1 MEKTIF
7 IVDDSTTNLAMAE
20 EVLEKYYQV
29 FTMTSA
35 EKMFAFIDRVTPDL
49 ILLDVAMPGIS
60 GFDAIKK
67 LKADNLYADIPII
80 FLTALADSHN
90 EAFGIE
96 QGAVDF
102 ITKPFSETVLLHRI
116 KHHLHIEDIIRERTA
131 MLEHAIEA
139 SKAKSD
145 FLSSMSHEI
154 RTPMNAI
161 IGMVGIGRAS
171 TDMERKEYC
180 LSRIDDA
187 SKHLL
192 GIINDILDISK
203 IEAGKF
209 QLSYEEFIFEKM
221 IQKVIGIISFRAD
234 EKRHRLT
241 VYIDKRIP
249 YNIIGDDQRI
259 SQVIANLTTNAI
271 KFTPE
276 GKSIRIEAHFV
287 REEDED
293 LVVRIAVIDEGI
305 GLSEVQQATLFR
317 TFQQADKSTSRKYG
331 GTGLGLAI
339 SKHIV
344 EAMGGKIWVESELG
358 LGATFAF
365 TFKTRQGVR
374 QWRNPLLSDI
384 SMSEIRLLVVDDERE
399 TLESFINIT
408 QQLEV
413 ACDVAM
419 NASEALQMIENKRYD
434 ICFIDW
440 ALPDIDG
447 IELSRRIK
455 KADDS
460 GKPVIVLFSA
470 TEWYDIEHEAIEVGV
485 TRFLPKPFFISTI
498 AECINKCLTL
508 AVNAEDE
515 ANTGEIVSF
524 KGHCLLLAE
533 DLEINREIVMAIL
546 EPTQLEIVC
555 AEDGAQAVKAF
566 SDNPGRFELI
576 LMDVQMPVM
585 DGYEATRQIRKLD
598 YPEAKKIPIMAMTAN
613 VFREDI
619 EKCLE
624 SGMSDHIGKPLD
636 TDELLIKLKRYLRQ
650 K

>member
-1 MEKTIF
+1 MEKIIF
-7 IVDDSTTNLAMAE
+7 IVDDSATNLTVAE
-20 EVLEKYYQV
+20 EVLEKHYRVY
-29 FTMTSA
+29 TMSSA
-35 EKMFAFIDRVTPDL
+35 EKMFTFIEKIIPDL

-67 LKADNLYADIPII
+67 LKENNAYADIPVI
-80 FLTALADSHN
+80 FLTALTDSHN
-90 EAFGIE
+90 EAYGIE
-96 QGAVDF
+96 LGAVDF

-116 KHHLHIEDIIRERTA
+116 KHHLHIEEIIRERTE
-131 MLEHAIEA
+131 MLEDAIAA
-139 SKAKSD
+139 SRAKSD

-171 TDMERKEYC
+171 TDIERKEYC

-209 QLSYEEFIFEKM
+209 QLSYDEFRFEEM

-234 EKRHRLT
+234 EKHHRLT
-241 VYIDKRIP
+241 VFIDRRIP
-249 YNIIGDDQRI
+249 HNIVGDDQRL
-259 SQVIANLTTNAI
+259 SQVITNLTTNAI
-271 KFTPE
+271 KFTEE
-276 GKSIRIEAHFV
+276 GKAIRLEAHYI
-287 REEDED
+287 EEKNE
-293 LVVRIAVIDEGI
+293 VYSIKISVIDEGI
-305 GLSEVQQATLFR
+305 GISEEQQATLFR
-317 TFQQADKSTSRKYG
+317 TFQQADRNTSKKYG

-344 EAMGGKIWVESELG
+344 EEMGGKIWVESELG
-358 LGATFAF
+358 AGSAFSF
-365 TFKTRQGVR
+365 TFKARRGAEKR
-374 QWRNPLLSDI
+374 RRLLHNDI
-384 SMSEIRLLVVDDERE
+384 DMSVIRMLVVDDEHE

-408 QQLEV
+408 QQFGIS
-413 ACDVAM
+413 CDTAM
-419 NASEALQMIENKRYD
+419 NGYEALRKISCTKYD

-440 ALPDIDG
+440 ALPDFDG

-455 KADDS
+455 TENAS
-460 GKPVIVLFSA
+460 QPMIVLFSA
-470 TEWYDIEHEAIEVGV
+470 TEWNDIEHDAIAVGV
-485 TRFLPKPFFISTI
+485 TRFLPKPFFMSTV
-498 AECINKCLTL
+498 AECINKCY
-508 AVNAEDE
+508 ASSVSPDDE
-515 ANTGEIVSF
+515 ASEDDMVSF
-524 KGHCLLLAE
+524 KDRCMLLVE

-546 EPTQLEIVC
+546 EPTQLEVVC
-555 AEDGAQAVKAF
+555 AEDGAQAVQKF
-566 SDNPGRFELI
+566 IDEPGRFDLI

-585 DGYEATRQIRKLD
+585 DGHEATRQIRKLD
-598 YPEAKKIPIMAMTAN
+598 FAEAKKIPIMAMTAN

-636 TDELLIKLKRYLRQ
+636 TDELLVKLQRYLR
-650 K
+650 KK